1 MIYDDFKSVR
11 RILRDHSF
19 DSISIQLARKLRE
32 QEVAGVQSWMKYA
45 PWHLALLLKWAI
57 IHSEEK
63 YPTKSLQPL
72 KFEHMCRITHN
83 MWSDLRSE
91 FLGKGIRNGAEKFF
105 RITSHHQFAFQAGF
119 SKWTI
124 PRQLILF
131 GSKGSENFN
140 DYFRQV
146 SRLSIQEFLEYL
158 LCVWGWLSTNNIKP
172 LFPASQFFSG
182 FIGKETE
189 TRAFVEYF
197 GLNRDQVRERITS
210 GYVIRDISLE
220 IVESSPMYRYPAIAI
235 GKNLL
240 MVSSRMFETYLE
252 MHLYECAKGSNDPS
266 IRSWLSDSIEE
277 YVGRTLATT
286 SLKLLPESE
295 LKRRFPERKVTDYLV
310 VNDDCI
316 LIVEVKSVELSPI
329 ARVRPTREIMEKDL
343 RAGVSRAYIQGYSL
357 LEQLLTDNELNRL
370 IGSVPVYLMVVT
382 YKDLFLGTGVDCW
395 DEFAEEAVR
404 KAVPRTEELLNL
416 LPPQNTIV
424 GTIRELD
431 QIAGYG
437 KTDRSSLAS
446 FFAKMSSENKEP
458 KTRRWMLQQH
468 INEFS
473 KDNQLEE
480 PQPFDAALVEC
491 KNRIRPC
498 LANT

>member
-1 MIYDDFKSVR
+1 
-11 RILRDHSF
+11 
-19 DSISIQLARKLRE
+19 
-32 QEVAGVQSWMKYA
+32 MKYA

-72 KFEHMCRITHN
+72 MFERMCRITHN

-91 FLGKGIRNGAEKFF
+91 FLGKGIRKGAEKFF

-140 DYFRQV
+140 EYFRQA
-146 SRLSIQEFLEYL
+146 SKLSIQEFLEYS
-158 LCVWGWLSTNNIKP
+158 LCVWGWFSTNRNKP
-172 LFPASQFFSG
+172 LFSASLFFSG

-189 TRAFVEYF
+189 TRAFIEYF
-197 GLNRDQVRERITS
+197 GLSRDQVKERLTS
-210 GYVIRDISLE
+210 GHVIRDINLE
-220 IVESSPMYRYPAIAI
+220 IVESSPMYKYPAISI
-235 GKNLL
+235 GTNLL
-240 MVSSRMFETYLE
+240 MISSRMFETYLD
-252 MHLYECAKGSNDPS
+252 MHLYECAKGSNDSS

-277 YVGRTLATT
+277 YVGRTLAST

-295 LKRRFPERKVTDYLV
+295 LQRRFLGKKVTDYLV

-316 LIVEVKSVELSPI
+316 LLVEVKSVELSPI
-329 ARVRPTREIMEKDL
+329 ARVRPTKEIMEKDL

-357 LEQLLTDNELNRL
+357 LEQLLMDNELNKT

-382 YKDLFLGTGVDCW
+382 YKDLYLGTGIDCW

-404 KAVPRTEELLNL
+404 EAIPRTDALLTL

-431 QIAGYG
+431 QIAGFG
-437 KTDRSSLAS
+437 KLDRSSLAT
-446 FFAKMSSENKEP
+446 FFAKMSSENKDP
-458 KTRRWMLQQH
+458 TTRRWMLQQH
-468 INEFS
+468 INEFL
-473 KDNQLEE
+473 KDNQLDE
-480 PQPFDAALVEC
+480 PQPFDSTLEEC
-491 KNRIRPC
+491 INRIRPC
-498 LANT
+498 LPNT